1 MIEEDFIK
9 EIYLVDTEDWG
20 MREKQHLR
28 EQRQGNAH
36 STHERQ
42 ILKKQNRRSLRE
54 FH

>member
-20 MREKQHLR
+20 MGEKQHLR

-42 ILKKQNRRSLRE
+42 ILKK
-54 FH
+54 